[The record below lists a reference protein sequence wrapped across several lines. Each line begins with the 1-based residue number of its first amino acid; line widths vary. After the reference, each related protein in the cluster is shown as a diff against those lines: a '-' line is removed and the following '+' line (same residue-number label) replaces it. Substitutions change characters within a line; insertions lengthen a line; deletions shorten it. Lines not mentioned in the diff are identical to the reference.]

1 MNKNIKTPF
10 RVAELI
16 TSYVHSDIQSN
27 RPLMRLED
35 VIDEVLDLSNQRLR
49 HGFVYRRVGN
59 APEFYRLMAE
69 AVNAYR
75 RIYLNYEAL
84 ALAKYDVNPS
94 QLEDESDKSI
104 AIKAWWD
111 RSLSFLDKLEGWCSL
126 KADDLSPDE
135 LPYSDTTVVEII
147 ENGLETVL
155 GPDFQSGPLNADTEE
170 VVWNNQNNDAI
181 NRFILGSFISLM
193 ETYA

>member
-1 MNKNIKTPF
+1 MNKNIKTPC

-16 TSYVHSDIQSN
+16 TSHVHSDIQSN

-49 HGFVYRRVGN
+49 HGFVHRGLGH
-59 APEFYRLMAE
+59 APEFYHLMAE
-69 AVNAYR
+69 AVSAYR

-84 ALAKYDVNPS
+84 SIAAHDVNPNHPGS
-94 QLEDESDKSI
+94 KES
-104 AIKAWWD
+104 AVVAWWD

-126 KADDLSPDE
+126 KAEDLSPDE
-135 LPYSDTTVVEII
+135 LPYSDEIVVEII

-155 GPDFQSGPLNADTEE
+155 GPNFEDGPLNADTKE